1 MSYWELLLRIAV
13 AMLLGGTIGYERDR
27 RGRPAGLRTHMIV
40 ALASA
45 TFMVV
50 STHFIEHQ
58 RYPTGQKIDV
68 DVSRIAAAIVT
79 GIGFLGGG
87 AIMRTGVNVQGLT
100 TAAGLWLVGA
110 IGMAAGA
117 GMFVIAGSVT
127 LLGLIA
133 LSVLR
138 RLEDKDDHHT
148 LRRVQI
154 VLRDVS
160 SPADVAARLT
170 RIGAHVHP
178 LRSEHDV
185 ARRTLDLRLELRVPR
200 ALGDDALT
208 AALDGAPGLER
219 VVVEAPEA

>member
-58 RYPTGQKIDV
+58 RYPAGQKVDV

-127 LLGLIA
+127 LLGLVA

-138 RLEDKDDHHT
+138 RLEDKDDNHV

-154 VLRDVS
+154 VLRDGS
-160 SPADVAARLT
+160 SQADVAARLT
-170 RIGAHVHP
+170 RIGALVHP

-200 ALGDDALT
+200 ALGDDALA

-219 VVVEAPEA
+219 VVVETPEA